1 MRATAYHTQIPLPL
15 FPFRIDWIRQAGFGL
30 QAGTTSGIA
39 AALIRPLETR
49 NRDCLLRLIGLAN
62 LISPTG
68 IMGTG
73 IASEL
78 HSLNTPEP

>member
-1 MRATAYHTQIPLPL
+1 MRTAVYHTQIPLPL
-15 FPFRIDWIRQAGFGL
+15 FPFRINWIWQAGFGL
-30 QAGTTSGIA
+30 RVGTTSGIV

-68 IMGTG
+68 IMGIG

-78 HSLNTPEP
+78 HSLNTTEP